1 MSRIKCKA
9 GDKVVLYRKDDCYPH
24 LKVGEDIFTIVDGDL
39 PFPLGRI
46 AGDKG
51 KYPQNYCFKPTSIR
65 HLRKTD
71 KGAKV
76 VIVRNPQGEPLYHA
90 FEDGA
95 VVSITDEKTEYR
107 GEYAYRAVD
116 SQGMKQWILP
126 SQFKLA
132 KEQ

>member
-1 MSRIKCKA
+1 MARIKCKD

-24 LKVGEDIFTIVDGDL
+24 LKVGEDIFTIVNGDL
-39 PFPLGRI
+39 PFPTAHRESDNFYHCLRS
-46 AGDKG
+46 
-51 KYPQNYCFKPTSIR
+51 TSIR

-76 VIVRNPQGEPLYHA
+76 IVIRADGLPFWHGFNIDSLVTLTGIKTKWKGEDIYEARDDHEYPQWLH
-90 FEDGA
+90 
-95 VVSITDEKTEYR
+95 
-107 GEYAYRAVD
+107 
-116 SQGMKQWILP
+116 P

>member
-9 GDKVVLYRKDDCYPH
+9 GDKVVLYRKDGCYPH
-24 LKVGEDIFTIVDGDL
+24 LKVGEDIFTIEDGDL
-39 PFPLGRI
+39 PFPTAHRESDNFYHCLRS
-46 AGDKG
+46 
-51 KYPQNYCFKPTSIR
+51 TSIR

-76 VIVRNPQGEPLYHA
+76 VIIRADGLPFWHGFNINSVVTITGVKSKCKD
-90 FEDGA
+90 ED
-95 VVSITDEKTEYR
+95 I
-107 GEYAYRAVD
+107 YAARDDHKYL
-116 SQGMKQWILP
+116 QWLHP